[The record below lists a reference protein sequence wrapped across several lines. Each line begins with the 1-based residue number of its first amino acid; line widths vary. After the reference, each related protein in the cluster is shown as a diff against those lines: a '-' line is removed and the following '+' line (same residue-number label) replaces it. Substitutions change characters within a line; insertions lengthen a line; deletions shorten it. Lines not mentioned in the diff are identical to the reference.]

1 MRRIVSSLFLS
12 LDGIAE
18 APNRFVFPY
27 FDDEVGKEV
36 GEAMVGPDTVLLGR
50 RTYEE
55 WSTYWPTKTAA
66 DDPFAGYIN
75 PIRKVVVSTT
85 LREANWENTTVV
97 RALEPH
103 VRALKDESGGGIAV
117 HGSISLARSL
127 LAAGLLDELRLLVF
141 PIVVGS
147 GKRLFDGSIEGMP
160 LTLVEERRLPTGV
173 LSLVYT
179 PPPAAETSDMPGQTT
194 DETSERAA

>member
-97 RALEPH
+97 RGLEPH

>member
-36 GEAMVGPDTVLLGR
+36 GVSMTADTVLLGR

-55 WSTYWPTKTAA
+55 WVTYWPGKTAA
-66 DDPFAGYIN
+66 EDPFADYIN
-75 PIRKVVVSTT
+75 PVRKIVVSTT
-85 LREANWENTTVV
+85 LREATWENTSIARGLQPDIQAV
-97 RALEPH
+97 
-103 VRALKDESGGGIAV
+103 KDEPGGGIAV

-160 LTLVEERRLPTGV
+160 LILVEGRRLPTGV
-173 LSLVYT
+173 LSLVYA
-179 PPPAAETSDMPGQTT
+179 PASRAEAASPTVEAGDQTSA
-194 DETSERAA
+194 EAA